1 MAPKIPTAGRVK
13 FLAGRIRAFR
23 CAVVYID
30 GVSKHVR
37 TVRVLS
43 IPAQHPYT
51 QAIRPAGVEY
61 LPDPDID
68 GNWWP
73 HPALEAEFWRTPP
86 AADLVHIH
94 FGFEHRSPEQI
105 EQLVETLPIPLVVTA
120 HDIDNP
126 HLADQTEHHQ
136 RLRTLVGAAS
146 AVITL
151 TECAARTLDDAFRAR
166 NVTVAPHPAI
176 VAEPPTVR
184 REPVVGVFL
193 KSLRSNVVR
202 DPQFYLDLSRDVA
215 LRVFVHDEPAT
226 AQLRAEL
233 AGKVDLVVH
242 GPFDDAALHREVAAL
257 TACVLPYTRGTHSGW
272 LEMCRD
278 VGTGVV
284 CPIRAAT
291 PTRWTG
297 PRRWRSTAA
306 RTGPARL
313 RQPPASSPVALCR
326 IWAIG
331 WINCAG
337 CAPRTP
343 RYTEAFWIVLTPR
356 KVQERRC
363 SADDDRD
370 AE

>member
-105 EQLVETLPIPLVVTA
+105 EQLVEALPIPLVVTA

-284 CPIRAAT
+284 VPDTGCYADQVDRTEAVEVYRSADGASAAQAAT
-291 PTRWTG
+291 RLLARGTVPYLGDRVDQL
-297 PRRWRSTAA
+297 RRVRATHAEIYRSVLDSVNT
-306 RTGPARL
+306 TK
-313 RQPPASSPVALCR
+313 S
-326 IWAIG
+326 
-331 WINCAG
+331 AG
-337 CAPRTP
+337 
-343 RYTEAFWIVLTPR
+343 EE
-356 KVQERRC
+356 VQRR
-363 SADDDRD
+363 
-370 AE
+370 